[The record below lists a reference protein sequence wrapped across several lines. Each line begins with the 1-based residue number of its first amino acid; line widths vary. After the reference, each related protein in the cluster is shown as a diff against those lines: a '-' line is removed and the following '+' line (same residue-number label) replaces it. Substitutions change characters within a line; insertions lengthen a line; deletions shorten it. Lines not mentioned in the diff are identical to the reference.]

1 MVSVRKRKMAR
12 SSVKKATRR
21 MKDRQRQ
28 VRNFGNS
35 IIAANWDPKLSLS
48 QNYEKMGL
56 KVRLSQQTG
65 GVEKKITPQFPESDD
80 EFVVDETEEEEE
92 ERKSDS
98 KDSLDPADIP
108 EGTAKLVRDDEG
120 NVIKVIYG
128 TKKLT
133 EEVQEEK
140 PPTEVVKKLEEL
152 AQQKVV
158 KERKQSARE
167 VDWLADLYNK
177 YGDDYEKMKWDKK
190 LNPYQHSAG
199 ELKKRITKWKKTQ
212 GLST

>member
-1 MVSVRKRKMAR
+1 MVSVRKRKMAK

-21 MKDRQRQ
+21 MKDRQRK

-80 EFVVDETEEEEE
+80 EFVVDETEEEEDKKDE
-92 ERKSDS
+92 S

-108 EGTAKLVRDDEG
+108 EGTAKLVRDDGG

-128 TKKLT
+128 TKKIT
-133 EEVQEEK
+133 QEVEQEK
-140 PPTEVVKKLEEL
+140 PSTEVVKKLEEL
-152 AQQKVV
+152 AQHKVI

-167 VDWLADLYNK
+167 VEWLADLYKK

-212 GLST
+212 GMGA